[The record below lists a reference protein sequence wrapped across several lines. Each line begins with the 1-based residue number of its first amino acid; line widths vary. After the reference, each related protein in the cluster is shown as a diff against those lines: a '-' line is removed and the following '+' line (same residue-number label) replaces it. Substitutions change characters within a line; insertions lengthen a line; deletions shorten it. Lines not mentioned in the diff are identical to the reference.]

1 MGYDVAM
8 DKAPRSSKKLSSQRE
23 ASASKKS
30 RPVPTKKP
38 PTIHDVARLSGVST
52 ATVSRFFSGKLS
64 VILPQTIE
72 RVREAAQTLG
82 YTPSQ
87 IGRSLRLADSRVVV
101 MLVPDAT
108 NFFTAD
114 VAASVESALQKI
126 GLSMVLGNT
135 AETAEKQDQLLA
147 DAQGLRARAIVLQG
161 AIDTPMLREIAAQ
174 RRNVVFVNRR
184 PAPGIASPY
193 VGIDNFKA
201 GLAVGK
207 YFVKRGY
214 TNCVAIHGPRHYPGS
229 SERLEGFLKGIGNRK
244 PIFQFECLFS
254 MEAGYQQGQLL
265 LSDCSQRFA
274 VFCANDMIAY
284 GLYRVAKERGL
295 RVPEDLVIFGFD
307 DNRVNNW
314 LAPWLST
321 IRVPAFD
328 FGPAVV
334 DLIKMASSGMPEK
347 RVILPFEIIIR
358 QSA

>member
-1 MGYDVAM
+1 
-8 DKAPRSSKKLSSQRE
+8 
-23 ASASKKS
+23 
-30 RPVPTKKP
+30 
-38 PTIHDVARLSGVST
+38 
-52 ATVSRFFSGKLS
+52 
-64 VILPQTIE
+64 
-72 RVREAAQTLG
+72 
-82 YTPSQ
+82 
-87 IGRSLRLADSRVVV
+87 

-114 VAASVESALQKI
+114 VASSVESELQSI

-135 AETAEKQDQLLA
+135 AETAEKQDRFLA

-161 AIDTPMLREIAAQ
+161 AIDTPLLREIATQ

-214 TNCVAIHGPRHYPGS
+214 TNCVSIHGPRHYPGS
-229 SERLEGFLKGIGNRK
+229 SERLEGFLKGLGNRK
-244 PIFQFECLFS
+244 PILQFECPFN

-265 LSDCSQRFA
+265 LADRSRRFS

-284 GLYRVAKERGL
+284 GLYRAARERGM
-295 RVPEDLVIFGFD
+295 RVPDDLVIFGFD

-321 IRVPAFD
+321 IKVPAFD

-334 DLIKMASSGMPEK
+334 DLIKNAKSGMPE
-347 RVILPFEIIIR
+347 RRILLPFEMTIR
-358 QSA
+358 ESA

>member
-1 MGYDVAM
+1 MEKPLKTPKNQSAT
-8 DKAPRSSKKLSSQRE
+8 SKKLLLQP
-23 ASASKKS
+23 A
-30 RPVPTKKP
+30 KKP

-52 ATVSRFFSGKLS
+52 ATVSRYFSGKLN
-64 VILPQTIE
+64 VILPETVE
-72 RVREAAQTLG
+72 RVRVAAQTLG

-114 VAASVESALQKI
+114 VAASVESALQGI
-126 GLSMVLGNT
+126 GLSMVLANT
-135 AETAEKQDQLLA
+135 AETAEKQDRLLA

-161 AIDTPMLREIAAQ
+161 AIDTPRLREIAAQ

-207 YFVKRGY
+207 HFVERGY
-214 TNCVAIHGPRHYPGS
+214 KNCVAIHGPRHYAGS
-229 SERLEGFLKGIGNRK
+229 SERLEGFLKGLGNRK
-244 PIFQFECLFS
+244 PIFQFECAFS
-254 MEAGYQQGQLL
+254 MEAGYQQGQQLL
-265 LSDCSQRFA
+265 QDRSQRFA

-284 GLYRVAKERGL
+284 GLYRVARERGL
-295 RVPEDLVIFGFD
+295 RVPDDLVIFGFD
-307 DNRVNNW
+307 DNRVNSW

-334 DLIKMASSGMPEK
+334 ELIKKAESGMPEK
-347 RVILPFEIIIR
+347 RVILPFEMVIR
-358 QSA
+358 ESA